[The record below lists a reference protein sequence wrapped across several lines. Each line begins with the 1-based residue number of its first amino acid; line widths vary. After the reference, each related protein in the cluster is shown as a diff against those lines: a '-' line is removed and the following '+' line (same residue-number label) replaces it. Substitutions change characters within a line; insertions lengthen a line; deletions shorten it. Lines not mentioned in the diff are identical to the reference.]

1 MRTDIGKN
9 IKQDIFKIDCNYSLA
24 MNLEQST
31 TDVSSTI
38 YIKVDQ
44 SF

>member
-1 MRTDIGKN
+1 MRTDMSKN
-9 IKQDIFKIDCNYSLA
+9 IKQDIFKIDCSYSLS

-44 SF
+44 SL